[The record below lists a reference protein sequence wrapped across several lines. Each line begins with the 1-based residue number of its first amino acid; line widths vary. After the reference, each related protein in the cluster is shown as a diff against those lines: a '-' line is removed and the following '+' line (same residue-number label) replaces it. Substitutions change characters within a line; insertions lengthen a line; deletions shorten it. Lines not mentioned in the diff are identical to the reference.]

1 VIRILVADDDALS
14 RLGVR
19 ATLDAEPDLGVVAE
33 ASDGVEAVEAA
44 RAQPVDVALVD
55 VQMPRLDGVEAAR
68 QLRRLPA
75 PPAVLMLT
83 AFNVTRNVVAAV
95 EAGASGFLL
104 KDATRNQIVAAVRS
118 VAAGDPVLD
127 PRSVRALFDQ
137 LEGPRRERERAAAR
151 LAALTDRERDVLVQ
165 VADGR
170 TNAEIAGAVFLSE
183 ATVKAVVSQVLDR
196 LGVENRTQAAI
207 LAHRAGL
214 VA

>member
-19 ATLDAEPDLGVVAE
+19 ATLEVESDLSVVAE
-33 ASDGVEAVEAA
+33 ARDGVEAVEAA
-44 RAQPVDVALVD
+44 RAQAVDVALVD

-68 QLRRLPA
+68 QLRRLPE

-83 AFNVTRNVVAAV
+83 AFNVTANVVAAI

-127 PRSVRALFDQ
+127 PRSVQALFDQ
-137 LEGPRRERERAAAR
+137 LEGPRREREEAAAR
-151 LAALTDRERDVLVQ
+151 LAGLTDRERGVLVQ

-170 TNAEIAGAVFLSE
+170 TNAEIAAAVFLSE

-214 VA
+214 VV